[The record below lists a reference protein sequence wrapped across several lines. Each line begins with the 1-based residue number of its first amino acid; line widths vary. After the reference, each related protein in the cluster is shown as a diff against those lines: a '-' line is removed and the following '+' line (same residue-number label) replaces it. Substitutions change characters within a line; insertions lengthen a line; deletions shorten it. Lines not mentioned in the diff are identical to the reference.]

1 MQLPASMTFAAVEA
15 FFANVAPEEEVLL
28 PTNGRHQAAGAE
40 AAVIQALA
48 TWANASTRAKLRT
61 YAESVEDEQIGKVVR
76 RLYGVSA
83 FALADQISDVNN
95 RDITAQ
101 ARAIAMKRIR
111 ELGTED
117 VSGSRGPQV
126 EIVCADHLAL
136 SHPAS
141 LYTVNED
148 GLANVKD
155 LPSFL
160 RLVDDVIIG
169 RLVHRGY
176 RRNLPDG
183 FERTM
188 AIALHELVRNTEEHG
203 RMDDRGDTRRKSI
216 RGLQAKKHLLS
227 PERLGAI
234 TAASPALHA
243 YCSRLAPPRAENTHV
258 QLIELSVFDSGP
270 GMGPSLTG
278 QPLSTL
284 SREDELS
291 AVQRCFAKNVS
302 RKHASSSGLG
312 LPNLAKALSEAGGFM
327 RLRTGRCALYA
338 DLRHNPVSRF
348 GEPPDLRDWF
358 DDADAVS
365 PVAGTL
371 FTLLFPLEA

>member
-15 FFANVAPEEEVLL
+15 FLAEVASSEEVRL
-28 PTNGRHQAAGAE
+28 PTSGRHQAAGAE
-40 AAVIQALA
+40 AAVVQALA
-48 TWANASTRAKLRT
+48 TWTNARRRASVRT
-61 YAESVEDEQIGKVVR
+61 YAKSSEDEQIAKLVR
-76 RLYGVSA
+76 RLYGTSA
-83 FALADQISDVNN
+83 FALADHISDVGGG
-95 RDITAQ
+95 DITSY
-101 ARAIAMKRIR
+101 ARAMAMRRIR
-111 ELGTED
+111 ELSTED

-126 EIVCADHLAL
+126 EIICADHLAL

-141 LYTVNED
+141 LYTVDEE
-148 GLANVKD
+148 GLAKVKE

-160 RLVDDVIIG
+160 KLVNDAIIG
-169 RLVHRGY
+169 RLVHRSY

-188 AIALHELVRNTEEHG
+188 AIALHELVRNTDEHG

-234 TAASPALHA
+234 TAASPPLQA
-243 YCSRLAPPRAENTHV
+243 YCSGLAPARANNTHV

-270 GMGPSLTG
+270 GMGASLTG
-278 QPLSTL
+278 RPLSNL
-284 SREDELS
+284 APQDDLS
-291 AVQRCFAKNVS
+291 AVRRCFAKNVS

-338 DLRHNPVSRF
+338 DFRQDPVSQF
-348 GEPPDLRDWF
+348 GEPPELRNWF
-358 DDADAVS
+358 DGAVEVS

-371 FTLLFPLEA
+371 FTLIFPLRS

>member
-15 FFANVAPEEEVLL
+15 FLAQAVPGEEVLL

-40 AAVIQALA
+40 AAVVQALA
-48 TWANASTRAKLRT
+48 TWANASHGATVRT
-61 YAESVEDEQIGKVVR
+61 YAETPSDEQINKLVR
-76 RLYGVSA
+76 RLYGTSA
-83 FALADQISDVNN
+83 FALADRISDVGHM
-95 RDITAQ
+95 DITSE
-101 ARAIAMKRIR
+101 ARSMALRRIR

-136 SHPAS
+136 SNPAS
-141 LYTVNED
+141 LYTVDED
-148 GLANVKD
+148 GRAKVKE

-160 RLVDDVIIG
+160 KLVDDAIIG
-169 RLVHRGY
+169 KLVHRVY

-188 AIALHELVRNTEEHG
+188 AVALHELVRNTEEHG

-243 YCSRLAPPRAENTHV
+243 YSSRLPPARAANTHV

-270 GMGPSLTG
+270 GMGASLTG
-278 QPLSTL
+278 KELSAL
-284 SREDELS
+284 APQEELS
-291 AVQRCFAKNVS
+291 AVRRCFAKNVS

-338 DLRHNPVSRF
+338 DFRQDPVSHF
-348 GEPPDLRDWF
+348 GEPPELHDWF
-358 DDADAVS
+358 DGADGVS

>member
-15 FFANVAPEEEVLL
+15 FLADAAPDGEVLL

-40 AAVIQALA
+40 AAVVQALA
-48 TWANASTRAKLRT
+48 TWANASRRAKLRT
-61 YAESVEDEQIGKVVR
+61 YAESLNDEQIGKVVR
-76 RLYGVSA
+76 RLYGASA
-83 FALADQISDVNN
+83 FALADHISDLNN
-95 RDITAQ
+95 GDITTQ
-101 ARAIAMKRIR
+101 ARAIAMRRIR

-117 VSGSRGPQV
+117 VSGSRGPQI

-141 LYTVNED
+141 LYTENED
-148 GLANVKD
+148 GLAQVKD
-155 LPSFL
+155 LPYFL
-160 RLVDDVIIG
+160 KLVDDAIIS
-169 RLVHRGY
+169 RLVHRMY

-216 RGLQAKKHLLS
+216 RGLQAKKYLLS

-234 TAASPALHA
+234 TAGSPALHA
-243 YCSRLAPPRAENTHV
+243 YCSRLAPARASNTHV

-270 GMGPSLTG
+270 GMGASLTER
-278 QPLSTL
+278 PLSTL

-291 AVQRCFAKNVS
+291 AVRHCFAKNVS

-338 DLRHNPVSRF
+338 DFRQNPVSRF
-348 GEPPDLRDWF
+348 GEAPELRNWF
-358 DDADAVS
+358 DDASEVS